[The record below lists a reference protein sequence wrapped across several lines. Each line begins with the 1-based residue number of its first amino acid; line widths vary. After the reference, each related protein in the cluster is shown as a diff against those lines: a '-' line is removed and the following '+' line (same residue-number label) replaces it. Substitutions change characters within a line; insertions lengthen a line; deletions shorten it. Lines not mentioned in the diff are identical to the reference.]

1 MLHLLWKIWSW
12 LMNSQTEE
20 ALGILQ
26 EECAEVIVEV
36 SKIRRFGL
44 DSVHYKSKMQHRT
57 MLEMEIGDVLA
68 LVDIL
73 IDQGL
78 VDQTR
83 LDQYKQ
89 NKKEK
94 LKHWSNIFK

>member
-1 MLHLLWKIWSW
+1 
-12 LMNSQTEE
+12 MNSKVEE

-36 SKIRRFGL
+36 SKCRRFGIN
-44 DSVHYKSKMQHRT
+44 SVHYKTGIVHAK
-57 MLEMEIGDVLA
+57 MLELEVGDVLA

-73 IDQGL
+73 IEQGIL
-78 VDQTR
+78 NTAE
-83 LDQYKQ
+83 LDVAKA

-94 LKHWSNIFK
+94 LKQWSNIFKD

>member
-1 MLHLLWKIWSW
+1 MNDKI
-12 LMNSQTEE
+12 EE

-44 DSVHYKSKMQHRT
+44 DSVHYKSEMQHTHRT
-57 MLEMEIGDVLA
+57 MLEIEIGDVLA

-73 IDQGL
+73 MDRGL

-89 NKKEK
+89 NKKEN
-94 LKHWSNIFK
+94 LHRNY